1 MEEIFLQTPADK
13 VDEAMAVLKRC
24 RPPDEVCRALYKR
37 IGAAPLGEFEVLKAA
52 YFKHCEKYGVRGA
65 RGAARRT
72 AVGCWHG

>member
-1 MEEIFLQTPADK
+1 MDDKALRRALESGRLTLEEIFLQTPADK

-52 YFKHCEKYGVRGA
+52 YFKHCEK
-65 RGAARRT
+65 
-72 AVGCWHG
+72 